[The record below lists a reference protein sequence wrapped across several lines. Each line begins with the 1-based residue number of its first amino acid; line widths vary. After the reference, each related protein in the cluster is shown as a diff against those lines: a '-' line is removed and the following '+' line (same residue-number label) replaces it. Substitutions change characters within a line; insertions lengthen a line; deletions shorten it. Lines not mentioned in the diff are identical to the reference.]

1 MKSHPRD
8 SQLFP
13 EPRKPRVLRK
23 RSAEE
28 RERLLAL
35 FERSGQSQKRFCREH
50 EVALSTM
57 TFWRRQARQSARSR
71 LAGVLV
77 EVPASVAS
85 TDSPRRVAPLGS
97 VHRSASPRMRC
108 FSAAEKCRR
117 FAMGVTSGSGVG
129 APDDISAFALRAPA
143 ETSSRAESEWPFIRE
158 DFIQAVISNPT
169 STLNCRRQVSQF
181 ILARGV

>member
-57 TFWRRQARQSARSR
+57 TYWRRQARQSARSR

-85 TDSPRRVAPLGS
+85 TDSPGRVAPRSPGSGS
-97 VHRSASPRMRC
+97 VDIRLPNRVELSVSAGTD
-108 FSAAEKCRR
+108 SAWVSRLLRELLTC
-117 FAMGVTSGSGVG
+117 SG
-129 APDDISAFALRAPA
+129 
-143 ETSSRAESEWPFIRE
+143 
-158 DFIQAVISNPT
+158 
-169 STLNCRRQVSQF
+169 
-181 ILARGV
+181 